1 MVSVRPPANVRFLH
15 LPILRT
21 ERLIVRPL
29 AAGDGEGVTAVVA
42 ELSPGWLEWSIESYG
57 QLEALEEP
65 PYGERAVELRETGEM
80 VGLVGVVPS
89 MGPFGQ
95 LPGFG
100 GIGPA
105 ELFRPEVGLYWGL
118 APAHRGRGYA
128 TEAAAALIDHGF
140 REMQLA
146 RIVATTTRDNL
157 ASIAVMRRLGM
168 RVEQNPLP
176 EPEWFQVVGWLDA
189 PAS

>member
-1 MVSVRPPANVRFLH
+1 MH
-15 LPILRT
+15 LPILHT

-42 ELSPGWLEWSIESYG
+42 ELRPGWLEWSIETYG
-57 QLEALEEP
+57 QLEALDEP

-80 VGLVGVVPS
+80 VGMVGVVPS

-105 ELFRPEVGLYWGL
+105 ERFRPEVGLYWGL

-140 REMQLA
+140 REMRLA

-176 EPEWFQVVGWLDA
+176 EPHWFQVVGWLDA
-189 PAS
+189 PTS